1 MSQSPRMPQNRR
13 MPQGSRMP
21 LNPPVPQR
29 PQGSHGLPG
38 VDAWRPDEDFRSLPP
53 GYEPVHHEP
62 GYDDPQ
68 PARPQDQ
75 GRPGNP
81 EDSPWRR
88 TQRLSRP
95 EAGDWHAGHAA
106 QASYDPGDFRP
117 QDQYGERGS
126 YSEHGQYGEQAEVED
141 EDEYEAGG
149 RFVPGFG
156 DGDGDDGDGDG
167 DGDADY
173 EGGRPDRARRH
184 ARQGTRGGG
193 RDGRRRRRRFRWI
206 APLAALLV
214 IVVPLAVGGVYA
226 YSLYQSKY
234 HPADYSGDGTG
245 SVVVQVPSGASA
257 SSLGPELVKLGVVA
271 SSRAF
276 VLAAEH
282 SSNPAGLLPGF
293 YGMHK
298 HMQASLAYALL
309 LNPKN
314 LVQVTVTIPEGWRLS
329 QTVAWLGAK
338 SGIPASAYAQVLK
351 DPASLGLPGY
361 ANGKPEGYLFPA
373 TYEVLPHETALSVLK
388 GMVQRFD
395 QEAAYVNLPAAAKQ
409 AQLSPGQVITMASLV
424 QAEGGRLSDYPK
436 IARVI
441 YNRLA
446 QGIPLQLDSTVLYG
460 LNTFGILASDQQL
473 NSPSP
478 YNTYRHKGL
487 TPGPIDS
494 PGNAAIQAVL
504 HPASGNWLYFV
515 TVNPKTGETLFTSSQ
530 AQFEQFRQELQR
542 NLGQG

>member
-1 MSQSPRMPQNRR
+1 MPA
-13 MPQGSRMP
+13 
-21 LNPPVPQR
+21 R
-29 PQGSHGLPG
+29 PQGSHRLPDR
-38 VDAWRPDEDFRSLPP
+38 DAWRPDEHLRPLPP

-62 GYDDPQ
+62 RYDDP
-68 PARPQDQ
+68 RPTRPPDQ
-75 GRPGNP
+75 GRPRDT

-95 EAGDWHAGHAA
+95 EAQEWHPGQPA

-117 QDQYGERGS
+117 QDQYGER
-126 YSEHGQYGEQAEVED
+126 SEHSQFGEPGEYTGDVEY
-141 EDEYEAGG
+141 EDEYETGG

-156 DGDGDDGDGDG
+156 GDD
-167 DGDADY
+167 DADY
-173 EGGRPDRARRH
+173 DNVRPDRRSRR
-184 ARQGTRGGG
+184 ASRQDSRGGG
-193 RDGRRRRRRFRWI
+193 RGGRRPRRRFRWI

-214 IVVPLAVGGVYA
+214 IVIPLAVGGVYA
-226 YSLYQSKY
+226 YSLYMGKY
-234 HPADYSGDGTG
+234 HPADYAGDGTG
-245 SVVVQVPSGASA
+245 SVVVQVTSGDTPT
-257 SSLGPELVKLGVVA
+257 SLGPKLVQLGVVA

-293 YGMHK
+293 YGMHQ

-309 LNPKN
+309 VNPKD
-314 LVQVTVTIPEGWRLS
+314 LVQVTVTIPEGLRLS
-329 QTVAWLGAK
+329 QTTTLLGAK
-338 SGIPASAYAQVLK
+338 SGIPATAYAAALK
-351 DPASLGLPGY
+351 DPASLGLPSY
-361 ANGKPEGYLFPA
+361 ANGKAEGYLFPA
-373 TYEVLPHETALSVLK
+373 TYEVLPHETALGVLK
-388 GMVQRFD
+388 GMVQRFN
-395 QEAAYVNLPAAAKQ
+395 QEAATANLPAAAKQ
-409 AQLSPGQVITMASLV
+409 VRLSPSQVIIMASLV

-460 LNTFGILASDQQL
+460 LNTFGILASDKQL
-473 NSPSP
+473 SSPSP

-487 TPGPIDS
+487 PPGPIDS

-504 HPASGNWLYFV
+504 HPATGPWIYFV
-515 TVNPKTGETLFTSSQ
+515 TVNPKTGETLFTSSET
-530 AQFEQFRQELQR
+530 QFEQFRQELQH

>member
-1 MSQSPRMPQNRR
+1 MPQSPRMPQSPG
-13 MPQGSRMP
+13 MPQGSRIP
-21 LNPPVPQR
+21 QNPRVPQR
-29 PQGSHGLPG
+29 PQGSGRLPDA
-38 VDAWRPDEDFRSLPP
+38 DAWRPDEDLRPLPP

-62 GYDDPQ
+62 RYDDPQ

-75 GRPGNP
+75 DRL

-95 EAGDWHAGHAA
+95 EAGEWHAGQPA

-117 QDQYGERGS
+117 QDQYGERGA
-126 YSEHGQYGEQAEVED
+126 YSERSQYNEPGDVEY

-156 DGDGDDGDGDG
+156 DDS
-167 DGDADY
+167 DADY
-173 EGGRPDRARRH
+173 ENGRPDRRARRRG
-184 ARQGTRGGG
+184 RQDSHGGG
-193 RDGRRRRRRFRWI
+193 RGGRRPRRRFRWI

-214 IVVPLAVGGVYA
+214 IVIPLAVGGVYA

-234 HPADYSGDGTG
+234 HPADYSGDGAD
-245 SVVVQVPSGASA
+245 SIVVQVPSGASA

-282 SSNPAGLLPGF
+282 SSNPDGLLPGF
-293 YGMHK
+293 YGMHE

-329 QTVAWLGAK
+329 QTITWLGAK

-351 DPASLGLPGY
+351 NPASLGLPGY

-373 TYEVLPHETALSVLK
+373 TYEVLPHETALGVLK

-395 QEAAYVNLPAAAKQ
+395 QEAATVNLAAAAKQ
-409 AQLSPGQVITMASLV
+409 VHLSPGQVIIMASLV

-460 LNTFGILASDQQL
+460 LNTYGILASDQQL

-504 HPASGNWLYFV
+504 HPVSGNWLYFV